1 MAKPVT
7 GKLGHE
13 LGRTTPACTV
23 TAIVSCVV
31 AAEADGVTVV
41 GLNEQVAF
49 AGSPEHAKEIAE
61 FMPPHGVIVR
71 IVFPTRPGWT
81 VTTVGETA
89 MEKLGRMAV
98 MLRFHYAA
106 GQTRKFRMPG
116 RKAGTKCSRCK
127 TRREPEAGVT
137 GTLSPLGPDLEGH
150 Q

>member
-7 GKLGHE
+7 GKNGRE
-13 LGRTTPACTV
+13 FGRTTPDCTL
-23 TAIVSCVV
+23 TPIMSCVV

-71 IVFPTRPGWT
+71 IVFPTPPGST

-89 MEKLGRMAV
+89 MEKLGGMV
-98 MLRFHYAA
+98 
-106 GQTRKFRMPG
+106 
-116 RKAGTKCSRCK
+116 
-127 TRREPEAGVT
+127 
-137 GTLSPLGPDLEGH
+137 
-150 Q
+150 